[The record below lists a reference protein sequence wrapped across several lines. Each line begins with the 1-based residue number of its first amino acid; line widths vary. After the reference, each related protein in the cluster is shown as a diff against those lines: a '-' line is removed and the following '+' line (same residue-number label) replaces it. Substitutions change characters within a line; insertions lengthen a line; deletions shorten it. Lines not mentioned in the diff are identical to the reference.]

1 MVTYSTNELIPS
13 SEFAKKFGTY
23 LAQIKDNTVEKLAIL
38 KNNKVEAVIISK
50 DEYENMKE
58 ALKQIE
64 AKKIID
70 SIQIGLDDVKN
81 GKTKKIDKL
90 WDELWILNI
99 QIIF

>member
-1 MVTYSTNELIPS
+1 MVTYSTNELISS

-23 LAQIKDNTVEKLAIL
+23 LAQIKDNSVEKLAIL

-58 ALKQIE
+58 ALTQIE

-70 SIQIGLDDVKN
+70 SIQNGLNDMKS
-81 GKTKKIDKL
+81 GKTKAISL
-90 WDELWILNI
+90 RPSENNI
-99 QIIF
+99 I

>member
-23 LAQIKDNTVEKLAIL
+23 LTQIKDNTVYKLEIL

-58 ALKQIE
+58 ALKELE
-64 AKKIID
+64 AKKILQL
-70 SIQIGLDDVKN
+70 IQSGLDDVKN
-81 GKTKKIDKL
+81 GKTHSIDKL
-90 WDELWILNI
+90 WDELWLLNM
-99 QIIF
+99 QIVF

>member
-1 MVTYSTNELIPS
+1 MVTYSTNELISS

-23 LAQIKDNTVEKLAIL
+23 LAQIKDNSVEKLAIL

-70 SIQIGLDDVKN
+70 SIQSGLDDIKN
-81 GKTKKIDKL
+81 GKTKAISL
-90 WDELWILNI
+90 RPSENNI
-99 QIIF
+99 I

>member
-1 MVTYSTNELIPS
+1 MVTYSTNELISS

-64 AKKIID
+64 AKKILD
-70 SIQIGLDDVKN
+70 SIQSGLDDVKN

-90 WDELWILNI
+90 WDEL
-99 QIIF
+99 

>member
-23 LAQIKDNTVEKLAIL
+23 LAQIKDNTVEKFAIL

-90 WDELWILNI
+90 WDEL
-99 QIIF
+99 

>member
-1 MVTYSTNELIPS
+1 MVTYSTNELISS

-23 LAQIKDNTVEKLAIL
+23 LAQIQDNTVEKLAIL

-58 ALKQIE
+58 ALTQIE

-70 SIQIGLDDVKN
+70 SIQSGLDYMKS
-81 GKTKKIDKL
+81 GKTKAISL
-90 WDELWILNI
+90 RPSENNI
-99 QIIF
+99 I

>member
-1 MVTYSTNELIPS
+1 MVTYSTNELISS

-90 WDELWILNI
+90 WDEL
-99 QIIF
+99 